1 MRGSILLCKRF
12 LSCGGLRE
20 TDQLSISK
28 FAQPPHESI
37 PDESKCTYQTLHW
50 CNTIPNGNGDHSS
63 DFGTSGKAG
72 TLASAQPGLHNG
84 QFRNWPTQLWNFSIS
99 SLLNQTHME
108 VEADVVV
115 EHVSVPLDEWDD
127 AWDGVMRPRRPGHH
141 LPNPIAIAGPGGL
154 AEHVPNSLRM
164 SCQREPHEI
173 PTLWYQHFCG
183 GHSKSANAQL
193 LRRYFPPE
201 GEERWIFCGIDTSAG
216 VAQDP
221 HAKPPRKSRSFIR
234 RIDDE

>member
-1 MRGSILLCKRF
+1 M
-12 LSCGGLRE
+12 
-20 TDQLSISK
+20 DQLSISK

-37 PDESKCTYQTLHW
+37 PDESKCTYQNLHW

-84 QFRNWPTQLWNFSIS
+84 QFRNWPTQLWDFSIS

-141 LPNPIAIAGPGGL
+141 LPNSIAIAGLGGF
-154 AEHVPNSLRM
+154 AEQVTKPTPNVMPARTPRNSD
-164 SCQREPHEI
+164 SVV
-173 PTLWYQHFCG
+173 
-183 GHSKSANAQL
+183 SAL
-193 LRRYFPPE
+193 LRRSLK
-201 GEERWIFCGIDTSAG
+201 ICKCTTSASVFSTG
-216 VAQDP
+216 
-221 HAKPPRKSRSFIR
+221 R
-234 RIDDE
+234 